1 MGRILGIDYGQ
12 KRVGIAV
19 SDPLHLFAIPLQTV
33 TINKVTDFLK
43 KYVEEQ
49 PVTTF
54 VVGYPKNLNNTP
66 SDNAPRV
73 MAFVTHLNRIF
84 PDIPVVLADERF
96 TSKMAFQAMIDGG
109 MKRKDRQNKIPC
121 GQNKCGTDFA
131 RILQNKKQHD
141 FTHLY
146 TGQL

>member
-33 TINKVTDFLK
+33 TIDKVTDFLK

-109 MKRKDRQNKIPC
+109 MKRKDRQNKSHVDKISAVLIL
-121 GQNKCGTDFA
+121 QEY
-131 RILQNKKQHD
+131 LQNK
-141 FTHLY
+141 T
-146 TGQL
+146 T

>member
-1 MGRILGIDYGQ
+1 M
-12 KRVGIAV
+12 
-19 SDPLHLFAIPLQTV
+19 
-33 TINKVTDFLK
+33 
-43 KYVEEQ
+43 EEQ

-109 MKRKDRQNKIPC
+109 MKRKDRQNKSHVDKISAVLIL
-121 GQNKCGTDFA
+121 QEY
-131 RILQNKKQHD
+131 LQNK
-141 FTHLY
+141 T
-146 TGQL
+146 T

>member
-33 TINKVTDFLK
+33 TIDKVTDFLK

-73 MAFVTHLNRIF
+73 MAFVAHLNRIF

-109 MKRKDRQNKIPC
+109 MKRKDRQNKSHVDKISAVLIL
-121 GQNKCGTDFA
+121 QEY
-131 RILQNKKQHD
+131 LQNK
-141 FTHLY
+141 T
-146 TGQL
+146 T